1 MLDSIV
7 PEIKLAPPKFDGD
20 LTPLLEQA
28 RKATELLK
36 ALSHESRLLI
46 LCLLSQGEKSVS
58 ELEAIMAI
66 PQAAV
71 SQQLARLRSDDL
83 VQTRRDG
90 RQIYYSIASVEA
102 STLISTLYE
111 LYCKPIADDANG
123 R

>member
-1 MLDSIV
+1 M
-7 PEIKLAPPKFDGD
+7 PETKFDPEKFNGD

-36 ALSHESRLLI
+36 ALSHENRLLI

-58 ELEAIMAI
+58 ELEAIISI

-83 VQTRRDG
+83 VKTRRDG
-90 RQIYYSIASVEA
+90 RQIYYSIASPEA
-102 STLISTLYE
+102 SAIIATLYE
-111 LYCKPIADDANG
+111 LYCKPVAGDS
-123 R
+123 

>member
-1 MLDSIV
+1 M
-7 PEIKLAPPKFDGD
+7 PEIKLESTKFDGD
-20 LTPLLEQA
+20 LTPLLAQA

-46 LCLLSQGEKSVS
+46 LCLLSEGEKSVS

-71 SQQLARLRSDDL
+71 SQQLARLRSDNL
-83 VQTRRDG
+83 VNARRDG

-102 STLISTLYE
+102 AALIATLYE
-111 LYCKPIADDANG
+111 LYCGPVAD
-123 R
+123 